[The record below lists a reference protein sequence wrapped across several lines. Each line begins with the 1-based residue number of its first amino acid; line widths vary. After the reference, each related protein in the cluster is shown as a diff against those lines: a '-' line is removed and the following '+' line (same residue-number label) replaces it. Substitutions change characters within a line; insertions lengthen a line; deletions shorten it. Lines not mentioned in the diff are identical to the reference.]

1 MDYYDRPRKGIA
13 NYRGQPHL
21 YECIFDEEKDDYSEL
36 FQLTPLP
43 NDIFRLAMEDWTI
56 WRQWET
62 VFHAGQTDLST
73 HPALPHDANRHA
85 ELKRTLESSLVTDP
99 AKAIFRVGRFEVIGE
114 SKLPKSINRQL
125 QVEWTELRMESPCAE
140 DVL

>member
-43 NDIFRLAMEDWTI
+43 NDIFRLDGRLDHLATVGNCLPCWTDRPQYASGVAAR
-56 WRQWET
+56 RQ
-62 VFHAGQTDLST
+62 QT
-73 HPALPHDANRHA
+73 R
-85 ELKRTLESSLVTDP
+85 RTETDP
-99 AKAIFRVGRFEVIGE
+99 GE
-114 SKLPKSINRQL
+114 LSRH
-125 QVEWTELRMESPCAE
+125 RPCE
-140 DVL
+140 GHF